1 MAFENGPKIRNEIL
15 KECGD
20 FDVLNNNFGSDDEN
34 DVKFIRSEK
43 HVKKD
48 SPAGLGDAIKDIR
61 TRFELGKVL
70 AKEERREE
78 TKQEIQNI
86 RSRLFMGKQA
96 KIKEMYQL
104 AVAESEQGITSAGKI
119 PNEDVTVET
128 RLIKNRFENGE
139 LFKKRNQ
146 KSSKEPLKADADVFE
161 SGIGKASRSIF
172 MELDANHA
180 SNIIKSHT
188 QTKPENTILSS
199 PNVGPRINDVIKY
212 DSKPEDVQITTE
224 ILTERYNFFENLR
237 NNENEKMQCGVAPSE
252 LSVEKMSPLYVV
264 AENLNQKPPLLY
276 KDSILEETQTTSTIL
291 NKFREMFEKKSNSSM
306 ETLKP
311 KPLKCF
317 TPPPENVSFYNSKYS
332 DEDNGSDDD
341 TGISDEE
348 ENNFVNDSEKSQ
360 YKDQALQDAKN
371 AARAKHLRSKFEKW
385 QIHEMENE
393 LNEGRVDVYSQLI
406 SNESIES
413 AKIIRERF
421 ENMNNL
427 ETRSENVPRHSIKRF
442 V

>member
-1 MAFENGPKIRNEIL
+1 MDQTSKPNGRTTSCLKSVLCYFPTLKREIFIE
-15 KECGD
+15 K
-20 FDVLNNNFGSDDEN
+20 FSSAI
-34 DVKFIRSEK
+34 VKC
-43 HVKKD
+43 
-48 SPAGLGDAIKDIR
+48 
-61 TRFELGKVL
+61 
-70 AKEERREE
+70 EERQ
-78 TKQEIQNI
+78 T
-86 RSRLFMGKQA
+86 
-96 KIKEMYQL
+96 
-104 AVAESEQGITSAGKI
+104 
-119 PNEDVTVET
+119 T
-128 RLIKNRFENGE
+128 RN
-139 LFKKRNQ
+139 
-146 KSSKEPLKADADVFE
+146 
-161 SGIGKASRSIF
+161 
-172 MELDANHA
+172 
-180 SNIIKSHT
+180 
-188 QTKPENTILSS
+188 
-199 PNVGPRINDVIKY
+199 NDVIKY

-360 YKDQALQDAKN
+360 YKDQALQDV
-371 AARAKHLRSKFEKW
+371 SF
-385 QIHEMENE
+385 
-393 LNEGRVDVYSQLI
+393 
-406 SNESIES
+406 
-413 AKIIRERF
+413 
-421 ENMNNL
+421 
-427 ETRSENVPRHSIKRF
+427 
-442 V
+442 